1 MNMTGDG
8 IATVAD
14 GTARPVKR
22 SFTIAGHK
30 TSVSLEKAFWTAL
43 REAAARDGVSL
54 AGLVQRIDS
63 TRGSAGLS
71 SALRV
76 WLLAD
81 AQRQAQFPV
90 VP

>member
-1 MNMTGDG
+1 MASDDINAPGGD
-8 IATVAD
+8 V
-14 GTARPVKR
+14 ARPVKR

-30 TSVSLEKAFWTAL
+30 TSVSLETAFWTAL
-43 REAAARDGVSL
+43 RAAATREGLSL
-54 AGLVQRIDS
+54 AGLVQRIDG

-81 AQRQAQFPV
+81 AQRRAQFPLV
-90 VP
+90 L

>member
-1 MNMTGDG
+1 MTSDGATPSAGD
-8 IATVAD
+8 
-14 GTARPVKR
+14 TARPVKR

-30 TSVSLEKAFWTAL
+30 TSVSLESAFWIAL
-43 REAAARDGVSL
+43 REAAAREGVTL

-81 AQRQAQFPV
+81 AQRRSQLPLLAGP
-90 VP
+90 